1 MPWKNGGGTTTE
13 IARFPESS
21 SLDDFD
27 WRISMARVEA
37 SGPFSRFAGVDRS
50 IAILEGDGI
59 VLTIDGRETARLDPG
74 STPFA
79 FHGDADVSG
88 MLVGGPIEDL
98 NVMTR
103 RGRFHQVLRRLEWT
117 GSESTTFALSSEV
130 SFLVVGCG
138 AASVRHAGATYRLGA
153 REALRID
160 GGGALDL
167 SRHEGADVLCVELR
181 RA

>member
-13 IARFPESS
+13 IARSPESS

-27 WRISMARVEA
+27 WRISMARVAA

-59 VLTIDGRETARLDPG
+59 VLAIDGRETARLDPC
-74 STPFA
+74 STPFT
-79 FHGDADVSG
+79 FRGDPDVSG
-88 MLVGGPIEDL
+88 ILVGGPIEDL

-103 RGRFHQVLRRLEWT
+103 RGRFHHVLRRLDLT
-117 GSESTTFALSSEV
+117 GSETATLALSSET
-130 SFLVVGCG
+130 SFVVVGDG
-138 AASVRHAGATYRLGA
+138 AASVRHAGATYELGA
-153 REALRID
+153 REVLRID
-160 GGGALDL
+160 GSGTLDL
-167 SRHEGADVLCVELR
+167 SRDDGADVLCVELR